1 MIAYYNGEF
10 LPKEKICISP
20 DDRGFLFADGIY
32 EVVCCYRG
40 AFFRMAEHMVRLRR
54 GLSELKLHFQDTD
67 ALPGIF
73 QELIAQ
79 NGLSDVCATV
89 YLQITRG
96 AAPRKHR
103 FPDSNIPPTVYAT
116 ASEFVPH
123 TEEQENGIR
132 VILVPETRWARCDI
146 KSVSL
151 LPNVLAHQRAVEAG
165 AEEALLVR
173 DGAVTEG
180 THSAFA
186 AVCGGEFVTAPVSNY
201 ILGSVT
207 RLAVVELCTTIGV
220 PVREFP
226 VMEKDLRE
234 ADELMIMG
242 TTTEITPIVQ
252 VETWHVGNGKPGP
265 VTRRLQEAFRQMVGE
280 GRG

>member
-1 MIAYYNGEF
+1 MIAYYKGVF
-10 LPKEKICISP
+10 LPKDEVCISP

-54 GLSELKLHFQDTD
+54 GLIEVILHFDGTE
-67 ALPGIF
+67 ARRGIF
-73 QELIAQ
+73 QELIER
-79 NGLSDVCATV
+79 NGLSDGCATV

-96 AAPRKHR
+96 VASRKHR
-103 FPDSNIPPTVYAT
+103 FPDASVVTPTVYAT
-116 ASEFVPH
+116 ASEFIPH

-165 AEEALLVR
+165 AAEALLVR

-186 AVCGGEFVTAPVSNY
+186 AVYDGEFVTAPVSNY

-207 RLAVVELCTTIGV
+207 RLAVVELCATIGV

-252 VETWHVGNGKPGP
+252 VETWNVGGGKPGP
-265 VTRRLQEAFRQMVGE
+265 VTRRLQEAFRKMVGT
-280 GRG
+280 